1 MEQEQKNKPIV
12 IEKWAD
18 IRELVR
24 MSIGTDK
31 GTWPAYP
38 NFGSELWLFKKTGKV
53 DGQTAGTLER
63 MIRESL
69 QWLIEDKLADTID
82 CKAERNG
89 KNRIDYR
96 VTITCPYGSLIT
108 VEEAWSVI

>member
-1 MEQEQKNKPIV
+1 MEQGNKPIA
-12 IEKWAD
+12 IEQWAD

-31 GTWPAYP
+31 GTWWADPD
-38 NFGSELWLFKKTGKV
+38 FGSELWLLKKTGKV
-53 DGQTAGTLER
+53 DARTAGILER

-69 QWLIEDKLADTID
+69 QWLVAGGLAGTVD
-82 CKAERNG
+82 CVAERNG

-96 VTITCPYGSLIT
+96 VTATRPDGSPVIIQE
-108 VEEAWSVI
+108 VWSGV

>member
-1 MEQEQKNKPIV
+1 VSVRIDQ
-12 IEKWAD
+12 WAD

-31 GTWPAYP
+31 GTWLTDP
-38 NFGSELWLFKKTGKV
+38 NFGSELWLLKKTGKV
-53 DGQTAGTLER
+53 DGQTAGTLKR

-69 QWLIEDKLADTID
+69 QWLIEDKLAATVD
-82 CKAERNG
+82 CTAEQNG

-96 VTITCPYGSLIT
+96 VIVTRRDGSPVT
-108 VEEAWSVI
+108 VKEVWSVV

>member
-1 MEQEQKNKPIV
+1 MERGNKPV
-12 IEKWAD
+12 AVENWND

-31 GTWPAYP
+31 GTWQADPG
-38 NFGSELWLFKKTGKV
+38 FGSELWLLKKTGKV

-69 QWLIEDKLADTID
+69 QWLIEDRLADTVV
-82 CKAERNG
+82 CTAERNG

-96 VTITCPYGSLIT
+96 VTITRPDGSLAT
-108 VEEAWSVI
+108 VEEAWNAV